1 MPLGS
6 RFLPCRGLVIT
17 GDNLSALSRDAIT
30 QAHAHGDAFTCHGC
44 WLSQGDSAVPNSI
57 SHQHRNA
64 CPDLPETTWF
74 RLCPGILWF
83 VGEFE
88 GEFEGEFIE

>member
-1 MPLGS
+1 MKAVPLGS

-17 GDNLSALSRDAIT
+17 GDNLSVLSWDAIT
-30 QAHAHGDAFTCHGC
+30 QAHAHGDAFTYHGC
-44 WLSQGDSAVPNSI
+44 WQSQGDSAVPSSI
-57 SHQHRNA
+57 SISTEMPVLTL
-64 CPDLPETTWF
+64 PDTIWF

-88 GEFEGEFIE
+88 GEFIV